1 MKKFHFK
8 LEALEKKRKQ
18 IEREKQSDLAKVS
31 TLYNKEEN
39 YKSLCFETIKE
50 NISYSDNLD
59 YTNEDDMNIIIQ
71 ISESN
76 FALHNRAEVHENNM
90 NKIKPELIK
99 RQKILAEASKQKRAV
114 EILRERKYKEYKKY
128 VLKEEQK
135 ILDDWSNEKI
145 EGSVIL

>member
-59 YTNEDDMNIIIQ
+59 YTNEDDMNIFIQ

-90 NKIKPELIK
+90 N
-99 RQKILAEASKQKRAV
+99 R
-114 EILRERKYKEYKKY
+114 
-128 VLKEEQK
+128 
-135 ILDDWSNEKI
+135 
-145 EGSVIL
+145 